1 MNFKDNMQRD
11 ALFRGI
17 PLFGAVMGEE
27 GFAPWGYVAFRDI
40 PVGIEGAVI
49 LTK

>member
-17 PLFGAVMGEE
+17 PLFGAVMGRN
-27 GFAPWGYVAFRDI
+27 GLLIGVRRISRHTSWD
-40 PVGIEGAVI
+40 
-49 LTK
+49 